1 MNAVPECGKSAGGL
15 TGIKVRPGRLRQAG
29 RSIRKLETHM
39 TRLALVIFSIAS
51 VTLMGI
57 AVVVALV
64 IGQDTL
70 VPIVVAAA
78 LGLVASVPVSWMVA
92 RQIA

>member
-1 MNAVPECGKSAGGL
+1 
-15 TGIKVRPGRLRQAG
+15 
-29 RSIRKLETHM
+29 M
-39 TRLALVIFSIAS
+39 TRLALLIFSIAS

-70 VPIVVAAA
+70 VPIVTAAGIGLA
-78 LGLVASVPVSWMVA
+78 LSVPASWMVA
-92 RQIA
+92 RQLL

>member
-1 MNAVPECGKSAGGL
+1 
-15 TGIKVRPGRLRQAG
+15 
-29 RSIRKLETHM
+29 M

-51 VTLMGI
+51 VTMMGI

-78 LGLVASVPVSWMVA
+78 VGLVASVPVSWLVA

>member
-1 MNAVPECGKSAGGL
+1 
-15 TGIKVRPGRLRQAG
+15 
-29 RSIRKLETHM
+29 M

-51 VTLMGI
+51 VTFMGI

-64 IGQDTL
+64 AGWDTL

-78 LGLVASVPVSWMVA
+78 IGLVLSLPASWLVA

>member
-1 MNAVPECGKSAGGL
+1 
-15 TGIKVRPGRLRQAG
+15 
-29 RSIRKLETHM
+29 M
-39 TRLALVIFSIAS
+39 TRLALVVFSIAS

-70 VPIVVAAA
+70 VPIVTAAA
-78 LGLVASVPVSWMVA
+78 LGLVASVPVSWLVA
-92 RQIA
+92 RQMV

>member
-1 MNAVPECGKSAGGL
+1 
-15 TGIKVRPGRLRQAG
+15 
-29 RSIRKLETHM
+29 M
-39 TRLALVIFSIAS
+39 TRLAALIFSIAS

-70 VPIVVAAA
+70 TPIMVAAS
-78 LGLVASVPVSWMVA
+78 LGLVASVPVSWLVA
-92 RQIA
+92 RQLL

>member
-1 MNAVPECGKSAGGL
+1 MRIKAAPPAAVHTGTRHRNPED
-15 TGIKVRPGRLRQAG
+15 P
-29 RSIRKLETHM
+29 M

-51 VTLMGI
+51 VTMMGI

-64 IGQDTL
+64 AGQDTL

-78 LGLVASVPVSWMVA
+78 VGLVASGPVSWMVA
-92 RQIA
+92 RQLL

>member
-1 MNAVPECGKSAGGL
+1 
-15 TGIKVRPGRLRQAG
+15 
-29 RSIRKLETHM
+29 M

-51 VTLMGI
+51 VTFMGI

-64 IGQDTL
+64 AGLDTL
-70 VPIVVAAA
+70 VPIVAAA
-78 LGLVASVPVSWMVA
+78 AVGLVLSLPASWLVA

>member
-1 MNAVPECGKSAGGL
+1 
-15 TGIKVRPGRLRQAG
+15 
-29 RSIRKLETHM
+29 M

-78 LGLVASVPVSWMVA
+78 LGLVASVPASWMIA
-92 RQIA
+92 RQIG

>member
-1 MNAVPECGKSAGGL
+1 MKAGASGENPADL
-15 TGIKVRPGRLRQAG
+15 TGIKARVLRCGDDGRIIGVEFR
-29 RSIRKLETHM
+29 M
-39 TRLALVIFSIAS
+39 TRLSLVIFSIAS

-64 IGQDTL
+64 AGLDTL

-78 LGLVASVPVSWMVA
+78 IGLVLSVPTSWLVA
-92 RQIA
+92 RRLI